1 MSVTVRAHP
10 SMTVLQLKI
19 GIKRRAAELAANAES
34 AAAAVT
40 VEHAAALSLHADGIG
55 ALADFATIGEFGFGA
70 GGGGDDNGHDSPAHS
85 LYAFFLAPHP
95 SEEQRPQTPPA
106 SMAFDGGSLDEE
118 EQRRWF
124 PLTVVFANT
133 PATARDAE
141 AEEDGEEMEHQ
152 AAAAADE
159 DEHASAAS
167 SRSNSSRNSSH
178 HSHSDSDVSPSARSG
193 HARDSNSAMPPASS
207 GRTSRPSSSSR
218 HAAVSAGPSTA
229 RTGAGD
235 TSRKFLEDDGDIA
248 SQSSAGD
255 EMRAREM
262 AFQHQQHALRLQQ
275 LEEQAAQQAH
285 TAAAAAGTAQLAHS
299 HSQAQI
305 HLAATLAAAAGLVK
319 GDLLD
324 GYRLLRACGV
334 DLPEEVTRATLSGCN
349 PPLVD
354 AVPEHLAEFTNL
366 AYLDVSGN
374 KSEQSREQKQRLL
387 MCTVIALC
395 VAATRRNGMKN
406 RLLNHPASVCAC
418 VCVCVCVCVPFSP
431 VSPWTVC
438 ACCRCWT
445 S

>member
-19 GIKRRAAELAANAES
+19 GIKRRVAELAASDES
-34 AAAAVT
+34 AATAVT

-70 GGGGDDNGHDSPAHS
+70 GGGGDGDENGHDSPAHS

-95 SEEQRPQTPPA
+95 SKEQRPQTPPA

-141 AEEDGEEMEHQ
+141 AQEDGEEMEHQ
-152 AAAAADE
+152 AAEAAADAAE
-159 DEHASAAS
+159 PASAAS
-167 SRSNSSRNSSH
+167 SRPSSSRNSSR
-178 HSHSDSDVSPSARSG
+178 HSHSDSDASPSARSG
-193 HARDSNSAMPPASS
+193 RASASNSVMPPASS

-285 TAAAAAGTAQLAHS
+285 TAAAAAGTAHLAHS

-305 HLAATLAAAAGLVK
+305 QLAASLAAAAGLVK

-374 KSEQSREQKQRLL
+374 KSE
-387 MCTVIALC
+387 
-395 VAATRRNGMKN
+395 
-406 RLLNHPASVCAC
+406 H
-418 VCVCVCVCVPFSP
+418 
-431 VSPWTVC
+431 
-438 ACCRCWT
+438 
-445 S
+445 